1 MLRFHLIFFVR
12 RWRTNWIMEFVKN
25 AKVTGQVKQQKIAMQ
40 NSASRILIARKNKKV
55 RWVKVRKIPAVMKTG
70 MKTCL
75 KKMMPKVVRLK
86 EMKKCPYLTIC
97 LTLYKDHSPAFR
109 FCSLTFI
116 SMLYNFFFV
125 QIACFFVVA
134 VVVFCCFFLFLYQY
148 VHQK

>member
-1 MLRFHLIFFVR
+1 
-12 RWRTNWIMEFVKN
+12 MEFAKN
-25 AKVTGQVKQQKIAMQ
+25 AKVNGQVKQQKIAMQ

-55 RWVKVRKIPAVMKTG
+55 RWVKVRKMPAVMKTG

-97 LTLYKDHSPAFR
+97 LTFYKDHSPAFR
-109 FCSLTFI
+109 FYSLTFI
-116 SMLYNFFFV
+116 SMLYNFFFFRSHV
-125 QIACFFVVA
+125 FFLLLLLFFVV
-134 VVVFCCFFLFLYQY
+134 VFLFLYQY